1 MIGLIFALNSPLP
14 WMVGLVVGGL
24 GFLRTHRWVWLLVIV
39 GVVLTPQGR
48 NLLPSGPVGIV
59 SELNDR
65 SALVSY
71 RTGTVLIREVD
82 NLMVGDYVELD
93 ESDPIL
99 LNNNPSDQSWNRYVA
114 INRIE
119 SVMTTENIKEHHRSS
134 IMRWCVMQW
143 NQTEGF
149 LVLVKAVLFQSDPEG
164 LFGIILGTGLIFAL
178 INRLLMS
185 LFSLFLREGINSIL
199 RFGLFVGFAIFLGFP
214 LALLRYVI
222 SLGCAL
228 TIKNRWLR
236 WCVSVGVLWILN
248 PLYLT
253 SMTILIPLF
262 FQLMGLLRMPALT
275 RSLSFSVLQGFAW
288 HRTFP
293 LTTLSYGVLRTAFA
307 GLILLIWIATIV
319 PGLQPGVMA
328 AFSFL
333 GLLTDIL
340 NGLWEVHGE
349 ASVLCWIV
357 LYAGLQIARRSPNV
371 LPLSLV
377 VLLLWMPLLSAP
389 WFATLTVI
397 DVGQGNAVLLSTP
410 FNQSVVLIDT
420 GRASA
425 YASLAS
431 VLNRSGVFRMDALI
445 LTHEDADHAENAE
458 VLQQD
463 YRIRQIITAPQ
474 DIKIPSLWLT
484 ALDASVP
491 HPTDNQSS
499 LVYGIRWGDHRFLLM
514 GDAEVTN
521 ERALLARYPKLKAD
535 VVLLGHHGSA
545 SSTSDLWLGSLQP
558 QLALISVGRNGYGHP
573 HSSVI
578 KRLNA
583 FHIPTLTTLKEGS
596 LRFIITPW
604 MTILVTDSWK
614 LKVLP

>member
-1 MIGLIFALNSPLP
+1 MP
-14 WMVGLVVGGL
+14 WVVGLVVGVLGL
-24 GFLRTHRWVWLLVIV
+24 LRTRRWIWGFVIV
-39 GVVLTPQGR
+39 GVVLTPQAR
-48 NLLPSGPVGIV
+48 NLLPAGPDGIV

-65 SALVSY
+65 SALVTY
-71 RTGTVLIREVD
+71 GQGTVLIRDAD
-82 NLMVGDYVELD
+82 NLMVGDYVGLIEPN
-93 ESDPIL
+93 PIT
-99 LNNNPSDQSWNRYVA
+99 LNNNPSDFSWNRYVA
-114 INRIE
+114 INRIQ
-119 SVMTTENIKEHHRSS
+119 SVMTIENIQTHR
-134 IMRWCVMQW
+134 RNTFLDWCVTQW
-143 NQTEGF
+143 NHSEGF

-185 LFSLFLREGINSIL
+185 LFSLFLRERINAIL
-199 RFGLFVGFAIFLGFP
+199 RFELFVGLAIFLGFP

-222 SLGCAL
+222 SFGCAL

-236 WCVSVGVLWILN
+236 WCVSVGMFWVLN

-262 FQLMGLLRMPALT
+262 FQLMGLLNIPSVSRG
-275 RSLSFSVLQGFAW
+275 LSFSVLQGFVW

-307 GLILLIWIATIV
+307 GLIVSIWIATVV
-319 PGLQPGVMA
+319 PSLQSSVIMMFNYLEQGI
-328 AFSFL
+328 
-333 GLLTDIL
+333 GIL
-340 NGLWEVHGE
+340 NSLWEVHGE
-349 ASVLCWIV
+349 GSMLSWIV
-357 LYAGLQIARRSPNV
+357 LSAGLHVARKNAKV
-371 LPLSLV
+371 LPLSLA

-389 WFATLTVI
+389 WFDTLTVI

-431 VLNRSGVFRMDALI
+431 VLNRSGVMRMDALI
-445 LTHEDADHAENAE
+445 LTHEDADHAENADSIKR
-458 VLQQD
+458 D
-463 YRIRQIITAPQ
+463 YRIRQFITTSQ
-474 DIKIPSLWLT
+474 DIKLPSLWLT
-484 ALDASVP
+484 ALDASVS

-545 SSTSDLWLGSLQP
+545 SSTSDLWLGSLEP
-558 QLALISVGRNGYGHP
+558 QMALISVGRNGYGHP
-573 HSSVI
+573 HPSVI
-578 KRLNA
+578 KRLSD
-583 FHIPTLTTLKEGS
+583 FHIPTLTTLTEGS

-614 LKVLP
+614 LKILP